1 MRSYPLACILVALLF
16 LGWCATSSSQ
26 TVSSSPEDCDK
37 AIKNYNK
44 LIRWHEPD
52 KAGMAFV
59 EGKQR
64 QAHKLAVESLKKRE
78 INLTDFR
85 ILVTECGAGKK
96 AVEAVVEFDYYQLT
110 SGKLKTVT
118 DRQTWVYQDST
129 DETPAGWWITS
140 PLPEFK

>member
-1 MRSYPLACILVALLF
+1 MKLSRITIAVLSLALLS
-16 LGWCATSSSQ
+16 GCATSSSRN
-26 TVSSSPEDCDK
+26 VSKSQEDCDK

-44 LIRWHEPD
+44 LIRWHEAE

-59 EGKQR
+59 EPKQLK
-64 QAHKLAVESLKKRE
+64 AYKKSVEDLKKRE
-78 INLTDFR
+78 INFTDFR
-85 ILVTECGAGKK
+85 IQVTDCGTSKQT
-96 AVEAVVEFDYYQLT
+96 VEAVVEFDYYRLT